1 MRNDTLL
8 CITSL
13 YQYTMEL
20 EVGNVLSAAYRNG
33 TQCYQ
38 SVKSRACQFYFE
50 SFQPAATNCE
60 TWCESANS
68 TSVSHI
74 FSQRTWE
81 CDGKAYYNDNSEK
94 NCSTFFYYDATSG
107 LCQPTCDVDNGDED
121 DLMYVFVSIGMLGY
135 VTAFVIACINWKI
148 MTLDAY
154 RHRIHAGVVLLC
166 IAMPWVGVAAIAG
179 SNSVDAVF
187 YASLP
192 LYGSCGLICALVG
205 LIVWKLMG
213 QEMQKDKVCL
223 WLKCQFSC
231 SPEVKLTIV
240 LIFVVLL
247 FVATVARNVLD
258 TNKTHEYFYDYLLC
272 ESAGSQLCTLHV
284 SRYVAAIQ
292 YFDAFHNA
300 VFSLSSYFSLVYIVP
315 LHRIKKMMRRDSQQ
329 PIQRNNT
336 IVSIKTSE
344 M

>member
-1 MRNDTLL
+1 MYFGGCLL
-8 CITSL
+8 VFFPLFHTIIL
-13 YQYTMEL
+13 FW
-20 EVGNVLSAAYRNG
+20 
-33 TQCYQ
+33 
-38 SVKSRACQFYFE
+38 SVWFPIYSKR
-50 SFQPAATNCE
+50 
-60 TWCESANS
+60 
-68 TSVSHI
+68 
-74 FSQRTWE
+74 
-81 CDGKAYYNDNSEK
+81 
-94 NCSTFFYYDATSG
+94 
-107 LCQPTCDVDNGDED
+107 
-121 DLMYVFVSIGMLGY
+121 
-135 VTAFVIACINWKI
+135 
-148 MTLDAY
+148 TLDAY

-213 QEMQKDKVCL
+213 REMQKDKVSPFALQIWHNRIFLVHTHQVCL

-272 ESAGSQLCTLHV
+272 ESAGSQPCTLHV